1 MRPNLIEIYELRKIY
16 TRGRETVDALR
27 GVSLDI
33 APGEFVSV
41 MGPSGCGK
49 STLLHVIGGIDRPSS
64 GTVRVNGADLGL
76 ANEAELTRFRRDHVG
91 FVFQFYN
98 LLPTLS
104 ALENVELPLV
114 ALNYPRQARRK
125 MARAAL
131 DLVGLAERAAHRPAE
146 LSGGQQQRVA
156 IARALVSNPKV
167 ILADEPT
174 GDLDSASAQ
183 MVVSIMRE
191 LNRDLGLTFVVVTHN
206 PEVGAAGTRIIRLRD
221 GQVVGDDRI
230 APDRVA
236 RASAPTGESDA

>member
-1 MRPNLIEIYELRKIY
+1 MAQHSLIEIHHLQKVY
-16 TRGRETVDALR
+16 TRGRETVEALR
-27 GVSLDI
+27 GVSVDI

-49 STLLHVIGGIDRPSS
+49 STLLHVIGGIDRPTA
-64 GTVRVNGADLGL
+64 GMVRVNGTDVGA
-76 ANEAELTRFRRDHVG
+76 ASENELTRFRRDHVG
-91 FVFQFYN
+91 FIFQFYN

-114 ALNYPRQARRK
+114 ALNYPRPARRK

-131 DLVGLAERAAHRPAE
+131 DLVGLADRAAHRPAE

-174 GDLDSASAQ
+174 GDLDSASAR
-183 MVVSIMRE
+183 MVVDIMRE

-206 PEVGAAGTRIIRLRD
+206 AEVGAAGTRVIRLRD
-221 GQVVGDDRI
+221 GQVVGDEPI
-230 APDRVA
+230 GPAPQA
-236 RASAPTGESDA
+236 ASLSAN

>member
-1 MRPNLIEIYELRKIY
+1 MAQDSLIEIHDLKKVY
-16 TRGRETVDALR
+16 TRGQETVEALR

-49 STLLHVIGGIDRPSS
+49 STLLHVIGGIDRPT
-64 GTVRVNGADLGL
+64 GGIVRVNSTDLGT
-76 ANEAELTRFRRDHVG
+76 ASEDELTRFRRDHVG

-104 ALENVELPLV
+104 ASENVELPLV
-114 ALNYPRQARRK
+114 ALKYPRPARRK

-131 DLVGLAERAAHRPAE
+131 DLVGLADRATHRPAE

-174 GDLDSASAQ
+174 GDLDSASAH
-183 MVVSIMRE
+183 MVVDIMRE

-206 PEVGAAGTRIIRLRD
+206 PEVGAAGSRIIHLRD
-221 GQVVGDDRI
+221 GQVAGDERVS
-230 APDRVA
+230 PDSHA
-236 RASAPTGESDA
+236 AGGQAS

>member
-1 MRPNLIEIYELRKIY
+1 MAQDSLIEIHDLKKVY
-16 TRGRETVDALR
+16 TRGRETVEALR

-49 STLLHVIGGIDRPSS
+49 STLLHLIGGIDRPTGGS
-64 GTVRVNGADLGL
+64 VRVNGADLD
-76 ANEAELTRFRRDHVG
+76 AASEDELTRFRRDHVG
-91 FVFQFYN
+91 FIFQFYN

-104 ALENVELPLV
+104 AQENVELPLV
-114 ALNYPRQARRK
+114 ALKYPRQARRK

-131 DLVGLAERAAHRPAE
+131 DLVGLADRASHRPAE

-156 IARALVSNPKV
+156 IARALVSNSKV

-174 GDLDSASAQ
+174 GDLDSASAH
-183 MVVSIMRE
+183 MVVDIMRE

-206 PEVGAAGTRIIRLRD
+206 PEVGAAGTRIIHLRD
-221 GQVVGDDRI
+221 GQVVGDEAI
-230 APDRVA
+230 HPVAPVA
-236 RASAPTGESDA
+236 SVQAG